1 MSRNTY
7 ALVAAAMAIGLA
19 ASGCSGSTNSATK
32 TSSPASATQLQ
43 SLIPTPANTQ
53 RTDGPD
59 TIPDSGIHLHF
70 LVNGSSTDVMDAYKT
85 ALQGKGW
92 AVTVVS
98 SGGWQGAAAPPTPR
112 PRATPTACLAAEA
125 PRERYRRQC
134 LRMAVKALEPQ
145 LWWRQQTITAAAK
158 LVPRAHTG
166 ATRRAASGE
175 TTNPAASNAETAP
188 KTGNRCKPCHRDTCQ
203 RCPERRQK
211 VPHIRHRGP
220 PMRSSL
226 TIGYGRPAID
236 HWRYGR

>member
-98 SGGWQGAAAPPTPR
+98 SGGWQGAG
-112 PRATPTACLAAEA
+112 
-125 PRERYRRQC
+125 
-134 LRMAVKALEPQ
+134 
-145 LWWRQQTITAAAK
+145 
-158 LVPRAHTG
+158 G
-166 ATRRAASGE
+166 ATYTATQGDTYGVFSGGGSGSA
-175 TTNPAASNAETAP
+175 TDVSACAWPSKPSNPNCGG
-188 KTGNRCKPCHRDTCQ
+188 GNKQ
-203 RCPERRQK
+203 
-211 VPHIRHRGP
+211 
-220 PMRSSL
+220 
-226 TIGYGRPAID
+226 
-236 HWRYGR
+236 